1 MLLRN
6 MLCFG
11 HVQSIQEKAKFVSS
25 MSINGYTGKIFGFVV
40 IY

>member
-6 MLCFG
+6 MLRFG
-11 HVQSIQEKAKFVSS
+11 HAQSIQEKAKFVLS
-25 MSINGYTGKIFGFVV
+25 MSINGKIFGFVV

>member
-6 MLCFG
+6 MLRFG
-11 HVQSIQEKAKFVSS
+11 HVQSIQEKAKFVWST
-25 MSINGYTGKIFGFVV
+25 SINGYTGKIFGLVM